1 MTHIKQ
7 NDPTCLPDIQRI
19 GCFFRS
25 CGLIAE
31 YKTGRSLSAYAI
43 NETWQWAKSTRR
55 VDDQGCVKDSA
66 SIATRFL
73 RILGDT
79 GRFVEVG
86 TFSTGETRYYP
97 AVSSIYRRID
107 AIIQKIKQGGPS
119 VTHFR
124 VVDKTGKLIEDP
136 HNPPIHVLGVYYSI
150 LYAYVPGGT
159 NA

>member
-7 NDPTCLPDIQRI
+7 NDPACLPDIQRI

-55 VDDQGCVKDSA
+55 VDENNCVKDSA

-73 RILGDT
+73 RILGDA

-86 TFSTGETRYYP
+86 TFSNGETRYYP
-97 AVSSIYRRID
+97 AVSLANCRTD
-107 AIIQKIKQGGPS
+107 AVIQKIKQNGPS

-124 VVDKTGKLIEDP
+124 VVDKSGKLIEDP
-136 HNPPIHVLGVYYSI
+136 HDPPIRVLGVYYSI
-150 LYAYVPGGT
+150 LYAYVPGET